1 MNCLLALIV
10 SAVAA
15 NQPENPHVV
24 CINACYYTPEIYHGG
39 QEKII
44 ACYQACGEKY
54 LSKPVT
60 YTLTPS
66 IPTPNT
72 TTVYPTASI
81 NTTTAHPTA
90 SLNTTISTTYPT
102 ASLNTSISTTNPT
115 ASLNTSISD
124 VLPTANVTE
133 IDTLIPTSTA
143 PKATSKVSATT
154 TSNHGLK
161 SAISVILVAA
171 SAGFLYMC

>member
-90 SLNTTISTTYPT
+90 SINTTTAHPT
-102 ASLNTSISTTNPT
+102 ASLNTTIPTTYST

-133 IDTLIPTSTA
+133 IDTLIPTSTT

-154 TSNHGLK
+154 TSNDGSK